1 MALREMI
8 IDESDDIESY
18 SDQSL
23 CLDKAKELLAL
34 INLPTGLL
42 PLKDMT
48 EVGYNKTKGFVWMR
62 MKSKIEHTF
71 PEIGRRVLYDT
82 EITAFVEDRRM
93 KRLTGVKSKEL
104 MIWVP
109 VNDIFIRR
117 KILRRSPLLIPPA
130 YHEHLKFQHFN
141 VKVDKSEEKRSNQT
155 SSM

>member
-104 MIWVP
+104 MIW
-109 VNDIFIRR
+109 
-117 KILRRSPLLIPPA
+117 ILRRSPLLIPPA

>member
-1 MALREMI
+1 MALQAMI
-8 IDESDDIESY
+8 VDESDDIESY
-18 SDQSL
+18 SEPSL

-62 MKSKIEHTF
+62 MRSKIEHTF
-71 PEIGRRVLYDT
+71 REIGRKVIYDT

-109 VNDIFIRR
+109 VNDIFIKEKDPE
-117 KILRRSPLLIPPA
+117 KITFANSTGLSRTFKVSA
-130 YHEHLKFQHFN
+130 FQCG
-141 VKVDKSEEKRSNQT
+141 D
-155 SSM
+155 

>member
-1 MALREMI
+1 MI

-34 INLPTGLL
+34 IKLPTGLL

-62 MKSKIEHTF
+62 MRSKIEHTF
-71 PEIGRRVLYDT
+71 REIGRRVLYDT

-93 KRLTGVKSKEL
+93 RRLTGVKSKEL

-109 VNDIFIRR
+109 VNDIFIKR

-130 YHEHLKFQHFN
+130 KFN
-141 VKVDKSEEKRSNQT
+141 DLLGKEARSRIRVSCEEGD
-155 SSM
+155 